1 MTDNT
6 IMGNSHIAC
15 RSKIIQEQNIAGVR
29 CMYPLYNTSYSN
41 PSLDYK
47 MQVSFAL
54 QDHDKD
60 LEKYLYTMNKDVWD
74 KHKNNGK
81 PT

>member
-1 MTDNT
+1 
-6 IMGNSHIAC
+6 MGNFHNSC
-15 RSKIIQEQNIAGVR
+15 RSKIIHEQNIAGVR

-60 LEKYLYTMNKDVWD
+60 LEKYLYTMNEEVWD

-81 PT
+81 LT

>member
-1 MTDNT
+1 
-6 IMGNSHIAC
+6 
-15 RSKIIQEQNIAGVR
+15 
-29 CMYPLYNTSYSN
+29 MYPLYNTSFSN

-47 MQVSFAL
+47 MQISFAL

-60 LEKYLYTMNKDVWD
+60 LEKYLYTMNKEVWD

-81 PT
+81 LT